1 MSDKSSKEQE
11 EPEEPTW
18 TYKGYRLKSSEF
30 VSAMAHEFRAEVQ
43 RTNIWRTRLD
53 VTTNWA
59 VVVTG
64 VSISIAFSQP
74 DTHHGVIILN
84 ALLITLFLFIEARR
98 YRYYEMWSYRVR
110 LMETDFFAA
119 MLVPPFHP
127 SPKWAENLAE
137 NILHFNFP
145 ISLWEAIGLRL
156 RRNYLWIFLIVGIA
170 WLAKYG
176 LFPTPASDLTG
187 FISRAAIGP
196 VPGPVVVGISLAYF
210 GFLTLVAI
218 FTLSVTNITGEVL
231 PRSVLDVQPKLH
243 VKTEH
248 IPEMIKNARNWLDPW
263 QRQRRQFLALII
275 TNKTDVIAKRIL
287 SEIKRGVTAVPG
299 EESTMLIC
307 ALTATEIKN
316 LRAVVAKEDPL
327 ATVNIL
333 PAQEVL
339 GRGFDALSG
348 A

>member
-1 MSDKSSKEQE
+1 MSDESSKEQQ

-59 VVVTG
+59 VVITG

-74 DTHHGVIILN
+74 NTHHEVIILN

-98 YRYYEMWSYRVR
+98 YRYYELWSYRVR

-127 SPKWAENLAE
+127 SPKWAENLSE
-137 NILHFNFP
+137 NIVHFNFP
-145 ISLWEAIGLRL
+145 ISIWEAIGLRL
-156 RRNYLWIFLIVGIA
+156 RRNYLWIFFIVGIA
-170 WLAKYG
+170 WLAKYW
-176 LFPTPASDLTG
+176 LFPTPAANLTG

-196 VPGPVVVGISLAYF
+196 VPGPVVVSVSLAYF
-210 GFLTLVAI
+210 GFLALVAI
-218 FTLSVTNITGEVL
+218 FSLGLTNVTDEIL
-231 PRSVLDVQPKLH
+231 PRSGPDVQPKLRF
-243 VKTEH
+243 KTEY
-248 IPEMIKNARNWLDPW
+248 IPGMIKRARTWFGPW
-263 QRQRRQFLALII
+263 QRRQFLAVII

-299 EESTMLIC
+299 EGSTMLIC
-307 ALTATEIKN
+307 ALTASEIKD
-316 LRAVVAKEDPL
+316 LRAVVAQEDPQ
-327 ATVNIL
+327 ATVNVL

-339 GRGFDALSG
+339 GRGFDPLSEV
-348 A
+348 